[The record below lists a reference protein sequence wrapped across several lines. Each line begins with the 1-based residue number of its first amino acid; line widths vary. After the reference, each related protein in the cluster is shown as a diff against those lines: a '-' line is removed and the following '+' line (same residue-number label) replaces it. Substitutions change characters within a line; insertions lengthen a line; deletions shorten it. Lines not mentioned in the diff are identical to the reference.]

1 MSASQNPV
9 VHPDENVL
17 AAFAEQALAGAERE
31 AVLSHV
37 SGCARC
43 RDIVFLAQGSAA
55 QPEAAREISLRPA
68 RRRWLRWQT
77 ATAGAWVLALA
88 VGAVLLW
95 HRREVPLPRNEQA
108 LVRPVAPPVMNR
120 VEKDSQQQQ
129 ASSPAA
135 PATTARQEVNGP
147 VSTEIKAPEMHKKAL
162 ADRDRSMTL
171 AVPEPEARAQSYIA
185 PPAGAPEQQ
194 RAIAVGGLRSMP
206 MAGKQA
212 APQESN
218 QAALQKSP
226 ATAQLAAPPG
236 LIAASNELTK
246 PQAVSVPNQFSEVT
260 VSSATELSLAPSLP
274 QFSIRKGKLERLD
287 AGGGY
292 KILAL
297 PGGVQ
302 ARSVAGYSNVIV
314 LLTRQ
319 RVLYRSV
326 DSGEHWTSVPAQ
338 WKGKPTALRLRTEAA
353 LSLAQKAGA
362 KRTYDA
368 IESDQKQREA
378 ATAEVT
384 GSEGVNGEQKLNL
397 PRAKTIS
404 PHAPDTVF
412 ELTNSAGNRWLS
424 RDGGQTWQPE

>member
-88 VGAVLLW
+88 VGAGLLW
-95 HRREVPLPRNEQA
+95 HRREVLLPRNEQA
-108 LVRPVAPPVMNR
+108 LVRPLAPPVMNR

-129 ASSPAA
+129 ASSPPAPSTAA
-135 PATTARQEVNGP
+135 RHEVNGS
-147 VSTEIKAPEMHKKAL
+147 VSTETKPSEMRKKAL
-162 ADRDRSMTL
+162 DDRDQSAAPPAPMR
-171 AVPEPEARAQSYIA
+171 EARGQSYIA

-246 PQAVSVPNQFSEVT
+246 PQAVSAPNQFSKVA
-260 VSSATELSLAPSLP
+260 VSSAAELSVAPSLP
-274 QFSIRKGKLERLD
+274 QFSVRKGKLERMD
-287 AGGGY
+287 SAGGY
-292 KILAL
+292 KILTL

-319 RVLYRSV
+319 RELYRSV
-326 DSGEHWTSVPAQ
+326 DSGEHWTPVPAQ
-338 WKGKPTALRLRTEAA
+338 WKGKPETLRLRTEAA
-353 LSLAQKAGA
+353 LSLAQKAVSNGA
-362 KRTYDA
+362 YDA

-378 ATAEVT
+378 DTAEVT
-384 GSEGVNGEQKLNL
+384 GSGVVNSERKMDL

-412 ELTNSAGNRWLS
+412 ELTNSAGKRWLS